1 MRAGPFLAGIAMM
14 GVASWGPVR
23 GDTSLEYAV
32 KAAYLPKF
40 VPFITWPIGTF
51 TSPTAPVNICV
62 LGSDP
67 FGGKLDHEVG
77 GLKAG
82 EHSIVVRHLPEPDA
96 EVSCQLLFLGSGVDP
111 AVVDGTLD
119 AMKGQPVVTVT
130 DSGVKS
136 HGVISFVIES
146 NHVRF
151 DIDDAA
157 AAEDGL
163 AISSKL
169 LSLAHAVRLRGQP

>member
-1 MRAGPFLAGIAMM
+1 MRTGSFLAGIVMM
-14 GVASWGPVR
+14 GLAPWGPVR
-23 GDTSLEYAV
+23 GETSLEYAV

-40 VPFITWPIGTF
+40 LPFITWPEGTF
-51 TSPTAPVNICV
+51 ESPGAPVNICV
-62 LGSDP
+62 LGPDP
-67 FGGKLDHEVG
+67 FGGKLDREVG
-77 GLKAG
+77 GLRAG
-82 EHSIVVRHLPEPDA
+82 ERSVAVRHLPEPDGG
-96 EVSCQLLFLGSGVDP
+96 VSCQLLFLGPGIDP
-111 AVVDGTLD
+111 AVIDGTLD

-130 DSGVKS
+130 DSGMKV
-136 HGVISFVIES
+136 HGVISFVIEA

-163 AISSKL
+163 TISSKL

>member
-1 MRAGPFLAGIAMM
+1 LLV
-14 GVASWGPVR
+14 GVAIIGLASWGPAR
-23 GDTSLEYAV
+23 AETALELEYGV
-32 KAAYLPKF
+32 KAGYLPKF

-51 TSPTAPVNICV
+51 TSPSAPVNICV
-62 LGSDP
+62 LGPDL
-67 FGGKLDHEVG
+67 FGGKLDQDVA

-82 EHSIVVRHLPEPDA
+82 DRWVAVRHLPEPDG
-96 EVSCQLLFLGSGVDP
+96 EVSCQILFLGSGVDP

-119 AMKGQPVVTVT
+119 AMKGQPVVTIT
-130 DSGVKS
+130 DTGVKS

-163 AISSKL
+163 TISSKL